1 MKLDGF
7 KSSDLSE
14 SLNLE
19 KNRNIVLKAGQGA
32 LVSGSFF
39 FYSYDNKFLI
49 KTLTNLEKKTLLD
62 RLLGFVSY
70 FKQNNN

>member
-1 MKLDGF
+1 MKLDGI
-7 KSSDLSE
+7 KSSDLLE

-19 KNRNIVLKAGQGA
+19 NNRNSVFKAGQGA
-32 LVSGSFF
+32 GASGSFF